1 MSPEHVDPAV
11 MAALRGPDW
20 NNAFARA
27 VVHADTV
34 IRKYVWRGFRPQF
47 KAENEITVGDKSA
60 TDFVLIAVERL
71 LEGKRAYDCSKDL
84 VSNLNSITDSL
95 IWSEKKHSDRTGIVD
110 SAESTDGDGETIDPV
125 STAQDSSLTADQEL
139 LRDELRADQRRCFDQ
154 IRASFDGDD
163 QMQEYLDA
171 LCEGILKRT
180 EISVV
185 TGLPV
190 ERIDELRRKLI
201 KYARRFFGVP
211 DFEAL
216 QRHLNEGK

>member
-1 MSPEHVDPAV
+1 MSPEQVDPAV
-11 MAALRGPDW
+11 MAALKGPDW
-20 NNAFARA
+20 NDAFARA
-27 VVHADTV
+27 VLHADTV
-34 IRKYVWRGFRPQF
+34 IRKYVWRGFRPKF
-47 KAENEITVGDKSA
+47 RAENEITVGDKSA

-110 SAESTDGDGETIDPV
+110 SAESTDDDSETIDPV
-125 STAQDSSLTADQEL
+125 STAQDSSLTADQKVL
-139 LRDELRADQRRCFDQ
+139 LEELREDQRRCFNE
-154 IRASFDGDD
+154 IRASFDGDN

-171 LCEGILKRT
+171 LGERIFKRA

-190 ERIDELRRKLI
+190 EKIDELRRKLI

-216 QRHLNEGK
+216 RRRLIEGK